1 LRIYCR
7 EYRIKTQSTNIPL
20 LFRSWRRSGSGH
32 EEVDTKNIQRVQDKK
47 ALVLRLK
54 RVEGQLRGLQ
64 RLIEEDAPCES
75 VAQQLSAARRAL
87 DKTFH
92 SLVGC
97 LIESQLAGKGDARA
111 RIKHAVEILS
121 RYS

>member
-1 LRIYCR
+1 MNHVHR
-7 EYRIKTQSTNIPL
+7 E
-20 LFRSWRRSGSGH
+20 
-32 EEVDTKNIQRVQDKK
+32 QDKK
-47 ALVLRLK
+47 ALILRLK

-97 LIESQLAGKGDARA
+97 LIESQLTGKENAHIE
-111 RIKHAVEILS
+111 IKHAVEILS